1 MKSSSTITGPA
12 EKDLVLKTMTI
23 FDKKD
28 EILFK
33 TTGSDEHISKAGD
46 DFHKKLNGRTDFRVL
61 IEDSKTFDLDFADIV
76 AKAPKVTADRVFIAI
91 NLLINAVLLFKLLGH
106 G

>member
-1 MKSSSTITGPA
+1 MKSSSTLSAP
-12 EKDLVLKTMTI
+12 ENKDLVLKTMTI
-23 FDKKD
+23 FSTKD

-33 TTGSDEHISKAGD
+33 TTGSNEHITKAGD
-46 DFHKKLNGRTDFRVL
+46 DFHKKLNGRTDFRVM

-76 AKAPKVTADRVFIAI
+76 AKAPKVTVDRVFIAI
-91 NLLINAVLLFKLLGH
+91 NLLINAVVLLKLLKH